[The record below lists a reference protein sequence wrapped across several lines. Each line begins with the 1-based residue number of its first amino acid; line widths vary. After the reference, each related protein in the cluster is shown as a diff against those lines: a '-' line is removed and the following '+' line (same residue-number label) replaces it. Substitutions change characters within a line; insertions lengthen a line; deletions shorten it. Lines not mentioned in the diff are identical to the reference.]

1 MKLVKLNEMAE
12 KEIVPG
18 YHARFVH
25 SDNVTLAYWNIE
37 EGKDLPK
44 HAHLH
49 EQVTNLIE
57 GRFELTVDDESK
69 VLEAGSVVVI
79 PPNTMHSAKALTSC
93 RIIDVFY
100 PIRTDYIEK

>member
-1 MKLVKLNEMAE
+1 MKLTKLNELVE

-25 SDNVTLAYWNIE
+25 SENVTLAYWNIE

-44 HAHLH
+44 HAHPH
-49 EQVTNLIE
+49 EQVLNLIE
-57 GRFELTVDDESK
+57 GRFEVTIEDESK

-79 PPNTMHSAKALTSC
+79 PSNVMHSGKSLTSC

-100 PIRTDYIEK
+100 PIRADYIEK

>member
-1 MKLVKLNEMAE
+1 MCIRDRNEIVE

-25 SDNVTLAYWNIE
+25 SENVTLAYWNIE
-37 EGKDLPK
+37 EGKVLPK
-44 HAHLH
+44 HAHPH
-49 EQVTNLIE
+49 EQVLNLIE
-57 GRFELTVDDESK
+57 GRFEVTIEDESK

-79 PPNTMHSAKALTSC
+79 PSNVMHSGKSLTSC

-100 PIRTDYIEK
+100 PIRADYIEK

>member
-1 MKLVKLNEMAE
+1 MVE

-25 SDNVTLAYWNIE
+25 SENVTLAYWNIE

-44 HAHLH
+44 HAHPH
-49 EQVTNLIE
+49 EQVLNLIE
-57 GRFELTVDDESK
+57 GRFEVTVEDESK

-79 PPNTMHSAKALTSC
+79 PSNVMHSGKSLTSC
-93 RIIDVFY
+93 RVIDVFY
-100 PIRTDYIEK
+100 PIRADYIEK